1 MWEDA
6 CVCVEEDGVAVRR
19 DVFGDPW
26 GGCGIVVFVCFRMR
40 FFYEAA

>member
-6 CVCVEEDGVAVRR
+6 CVCVEEDGVAVLR

-26 GGCGIVVFVCFRMR
+26 GGLWHCCVCLF
-40 FFYEAA
+40 E